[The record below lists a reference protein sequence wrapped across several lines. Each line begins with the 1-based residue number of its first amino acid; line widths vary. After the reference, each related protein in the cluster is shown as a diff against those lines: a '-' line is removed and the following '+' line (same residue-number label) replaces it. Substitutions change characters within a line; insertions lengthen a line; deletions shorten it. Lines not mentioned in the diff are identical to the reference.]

1 MEIDINKYLTE
12 EEIKN
17 IVADEVRSI
26 VQSFL
31 KVQDKNSIERII
43 SNSAYGVIWG
53 AVDKVYDGEVDTLL
67 KNKVIE
73 IINNMTEFNVFRKPN
88 AWDRSVNTPYDV
100 LCNSVRQHSQQLDE
114 IVKDKIN
121 TISKSEVCNIAG
133 EVVKERINKVLK
145 V

>member
-12 EEIKN
+12 EDIKD

-43 SNSAYGVIWG
+43 SNSAYGVIWC

-67 KNKVIE
+67 KNRVIE

-88 AWDRSVNTPYDV
+88 AWDHSVNTPYDV

-114 IVKDKIN
+114 VVKDKIN
-121 TISKSEVCNIAG
+121 TISKSEVCKIAG

>member
-12 EEIKN
+12 EDIKN
-17 IVADEVRSI
+17 IVIDEVRNS

-31 KVQDKNSIERII
+31 KVRDKNSIERII
-43 SNSAYGVIWG
+43 SNSAHQVIWD
-53 AVDKVYDGEVDTLL
+53 AVDEVYDGEVDTLL

-73 IINNMTEFNVFRKPN
+73 ILNNMTEFNVFSKPN
-88 AWDRSVNTPYDV
+88 AWDRPANTPYDV
-100 LCNSVRQHSQQLDE
+100 LCNSVRQHSQQLDD

-121 TISKSEVCNIAG
+121 TISKSEVCKIAG
-133 EVVKERINKVLK
+133 ECVKERINKVLK